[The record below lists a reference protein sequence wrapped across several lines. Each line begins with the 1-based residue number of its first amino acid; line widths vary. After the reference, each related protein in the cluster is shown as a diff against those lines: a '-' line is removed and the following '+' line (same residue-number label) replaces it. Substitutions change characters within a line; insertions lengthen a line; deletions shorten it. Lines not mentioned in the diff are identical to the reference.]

1 MARRPREAA
10 AGRVYHLAQL
20 GHNGQAFLKDEIDRE
35 HYFHTFCQAALG
47 RGLILHGWCLL
58 ESEAHW
64 LVCPQRSDA
73 LPAVLQQ
80 TGRRYVRHF
89 NGRWSLRG
97 SPWDGRYRSYWLDVQ
112 AYGLAMMRWLEWRPI
127 ELRLSFQPLDW
138 TWTTASLVLGH
149 RQQGSAVPFRPIEA
163 YWQLGNTP
171 FEREAR
177 FSELLQERPRE
188 TDLPDPLGHLRSSR
202 PMLGEQ
208 LWARLPE
215 SEQLRWQRRPRGRP
229 PKPES
234 VPM

>member
-1 MARRPREAA
+1 MARRPREAS
-10 AGRVYHLAQL
+10 AGRVYRLAQL
-20 GHNGQAFLKDEIDRE
+20 GHNGQPFLKDETDRG
-35 HYFHTFCQAALG
+35 HYFHTFSQAALG

-112 AYGLAMMRWLEWRPI
+112 AYGLAMMRWLEWRPV
-127 ELRLSFQPLDW
+127 ELGLSSQPLDW
-138 TWTTASLVLGH
+138 AWTTASLLLGH
-149 RQQGSAVPFRPIEA
+149 RQPVSAVPFRPIEA

-177 FSELLQERPRE
+177 FSELAQERPRE
-188 TDLPDPLGHLRSSR
+188 AGLPDPLSHLRSSR
-202 PMLGEQ
+202 PMLSEQ

-215 SEQLRWQRRPRGRP
+215 SEQARWQRRPRGRP
-229 PKPES
+229 PKLEY
-234 VPM
+234 VPI

>member
-10 AGRVYHLAQL
+10 AGRVYHLAQF

-35 HYFHTFCQAALG
+35 HYFHAFCQAALG

-64 LVCPQRSDA
+64 LVCPQRGDT
-73 LPAVLQQ
+73 LPGVLQQ

-112 AYGLAMMRWLEWRPI
+112 AYGLAMMRWLEWRPVA
-127 ELRLSFQPLDW
+127 LGLSFQPLGW
-138 TWTTASLVLGH
+138 AWTTASLLLGS
-149 RQQGSAVPFRPIEA
+149 RQQGSPAPFRPIEA

-177 FSELLQERPRE
+177 FSELVQERPRE
-188 TDLPDPLGHLRSSR
+188 IDLPDPLSHLRSSR
-202 PMLGEQ
+202 PMLSEQ

-215 SEQLRWQRRPRGRP
+215 SEKLRWQRRPRGRP
-229 PKPES
+229 PKLAS
-234 VPM
+234 VPI